1 MNAILGVRAFAD
13 NYIWLAL
20 TGANSVIAVDP
31 GDAAPVFAALSAHG
45 LALSAIFCTHHHR
58 DHSGGIPALTRE
70 FPVPVYAP
78 AHESVSGTTH
88 PVAGGARIEVDG
100 HLYTVLDIPG
110 HTAGHIAFIG
120 DGHVFCGDTL
130 FSGGC
135 GRLFDGTA
143 TQLYESLVTLAALPD
158 ETAVYCGHEYTV
170 ANLRF
175 ALMLEPEN
183 TALHDYFAWAMTEQ
197 DAGRATLPTT
207 IGRERAV
214 NPFLRTHM
222 PAIRDQLASGL
233 DLKSD
238 IRAELFARLR
248 RRKDDFKG

>member
-1 MNAILGVRAFAD
+1 MKVIVAVPAFAD
-13 NYIWLAL
+13 NYIWLVPTAAK
-20 TGANSVIAVDP
+20 TAIVVDP
-31 GDAAPVFAALSAHG
+31 GDAAPVFAALDAHG

-78 AHESVSGTTH
+78 ARETVVGTTH
-88 PVAGGARIEVDG
+88 PVAGGTRIEVDG
-100 HLYTVLDIPG
+100 YIYTVLDIPG
-110 HTAGHIAFIG
+110 HTAGHIAFVG
-120 DGHVFCGDTL
+120 TGHVFCGDTL

-135 GRLFDGTA
+135 GRMLKGA
-143 TQLYESLVTLAALPD
+143 AAQLYESLMTLAALPD

-175 ALMLEPEN
+175 ALTLEPEN
-183 TALHDYFAWAMTEQ
+183 TALHDYFAWAIAEQ
-197 DAGRATLPTT
+197 AAGRATLPTT
-207 IGRERAV
+207 IGRERAI
-214 NPFLRTHM
+214 NPFLRTHL
-222 PAIRDQLASGL
+222 PAIRDRLASGL

-238 IRAELFARLR
+238 IRAEVFARLR